1 MDEAHNLPDRIRKGL
16 ERTLTKQI
24 VMHGRF
30 EVEEFMGYIQSK
42 SEEKI
47 WEWLLKSF
55 KKLEKNM
62 VTYFEKWNRGVE
74 INKKEILESLDRAT
88 VVAEGYIPV
97 TFVFENNDLLTITT
111 LNKDVGGGKEEI
123 GIKILGVEAGEIKG
137 FKASF
142 NPNFLI
148 QGIEVLEGNTVY
160 MRFSGNEK
168 PVVIQ
173 GNVENYK
180 YLLMPVRST

>member
-1 MDEAHNLPDRIRKGL
+1 M
-16 ERTLTKQI
+16 
-24 VMHGRF
+24 
-30 EVEEFMGYIQSK
+30 
-42 SEEKI
+42 
-47 WEWLLKSF
+47 
-55 KKLEKNM
+55 
-62 VTYFEKWNRGVE
+62 
-74 INKKEILESLDRAT
+74 
-88 VVAEGYIPV
+88 AEGYIPV

-123 GIKILGVEAGEIKG
+123 GIKILGVETSDIKG

-173 GNVENYK
+173 GDVENYK